1 MRKSFQAAAN
11 PQRAAARIIWLP
23 GAYNTAADFEAAGFT
38 QVLRAA
44 REDVELEY
52 VDLELEHLGSVAA
65 LPTLRSQCVLPARA
79 AGRRTWLAGISL
91 GGMIALRY
99 AASYA
104 SDLAGICVFAPYLG
118 NRMLIAEIGR
128 TGGLPSWQPGELA
141 PDDDERRIWRFIQT
155 RGPAPPLYLG
165 YGSGDRFAAA
175 QQLLA
180 GALPEAAV
188 DVIAGGHDW
197 PTWTRLWER
206 FLTSNAHA

>member
-1 MRKSFQAAAN
+1 MRKLFQAAAD
-11 PQRAAARIIWLP
+11 PRQAAARIIWLP
-23 GAYNTAADFEAAGFT
+23 GAYNTAADFDAAGFT
-38 QVLRAA
+38 QVLHAA
-44 REDVELEY
+44 RADVELEF
-52 VDLELEHLGSVAA
+52 VDLELEYLGSGAA
-65 LPTLRSQCVLPARA
+65 LPSLRAQCVLPALA

-118 NRMLIAEIGR
+118 NRMLIADIGR
-128 TGGLPSWQPGELA
+128 TGGLQGWHAGALA
-141 PDDDERRIWRFIQT
+141 PDDDERRIWHFIQT
-155 RGPAPPLYLG
+155 RGHNPPLHLG

-175 QQLLA
+175 DPLVA
-180 GALPEAAV
+180 GAPAPAPG
-188 DVIAGGHDW
+188 DIDGGHDW